1 MYNVKM
7 RQNIAEKESFVES
20 YSSSNGKETDQ
31 IKMIPD
37 LTFTEASMDL
47 VSHFSSIWFVF
58 LFHEINY
65 FCLKDDAEKPIQA
78 YALETKMLIDS
89 VDGGKDTDQIKVS
102 NEL

>member
-47 VSHFSSIWFVF
+47 VSHFSSI
-58 LFHEINY
+58 
-65 FCLKDDAEKPIQA
+65 
-78 YALETKMLIDS
+78 
-89 VDGGKDTDQIKVS
+89 
-102 NEL
+102 